1 MRGVATL
8 ALVSMGGV
16 EVWAFRSRN
25 GVLLDVRGWVMGY
38 YCFVEKMG
46 LLNVWCGVVTRIMIL
61 ELRGIWWGKA
71 EGRVESLGKI
81 LLIKGRK
88 RKEGCGRRLK
98 KNPQA
103 KIFFITS
110 LGLRMSC
117 YHQK

>member
-1 MRGVATL
+1 
-8 ALVSMGGV
+8 
-16 EVWAFRSRN
+16 
-25 GVLLDVRGWVMGY
+25 MGY

-88 RKEGCGRRLK
+88 RKGGEK
-98 KNPQA
+98 KCKDPKSFSSPAQDW
-103 KIFFITS
+103 
-110 LGLRMSC
+110 
-117 YHQK
+117 Q